1 MLTWQLGKYKV
12 VEEHNNGKIGVDVSI
27 FEGQKKLIGC
37 FVSLKSGCVGGPFD
51 DCELS
56 ECSEMSKEQIYDL
69 YVLLQESV
77 TNSTSSP
84 TMNTFSAIQCYLV
97 QCLDFDMDSEIVQ
110 NFEKLSC
117 ELFERWTNGFDL
129 NNFQDS
135 SFPPPF
141 LKKRVCGKC
150 KFPFFNIKF

>member
-12 VEEHNNGKIGVDVSI
+12 VEEHNNEKIGVDVSI

-37 FVSLKSGCVGGPFD
+37 FVSLKSGCVDGPFD

-84 TMNTFSAIQCYLV
+84 TRNTFSAIQCYLV
-97 QCLDFDMDSEIVQ
+97 QCLDFDMDSEIVR

-117 ELFERWTNGFDL
+117 KLLERWINGFDL
-129 NNFQDS
+129 NNFRDS

-141 LKKRVCGKC
+141 LKR
-150 KFPFFNIKF
+150 

>member
-12 VEEHNNGKIGVDVSI
+12 VEEHNNEKIGVDVSI
-27 FEGQKKLIGC
+27 SEGQKKLIEC
-37 FVSLKSGCVGGPFD
+37 FVSLKSGCFDGPFD
-51 DCELS
+51 DYELS

-84 TMNTFSAIQCYLV
+84 TRNTFSAIQCYLV
-97 QCLDFDMDSEIVQ
+97 QRLGFDMDSKIVQ
-110 NFEKLSC
+110 NFEDLSC
-117 ELFERWTNGFDL
+117 KLFERWIDEFGL

-135 SFPPPF
+135 SIPLSL
-141 LKKRVCGKC
+141 LKK
-150 KFPFFNIKF
+150 

>member
-1 MLTWQLGKYKV
+1 MSTWQLGKYTV
-12 VEEHNNGKIGVDVSI
+12 VEEHNNEKIGVDVFI

-69 YVLLQESV
+69 YVLLQKSV

-84 TMNTFSAIQCYLV
+84 TRNTFSAIQCYLV
-97 QCLDFDMDSEIVQ
+97 QRLDFGMDSEIVQ
-110 NFEKLSC
+110 NFEELSGK
-117 ELFERWTNGFDL
+117 LFERWINESDYIS
-129 NNFQDS
+129 QDS
-135 SFPPPF
+135 SFPPSF